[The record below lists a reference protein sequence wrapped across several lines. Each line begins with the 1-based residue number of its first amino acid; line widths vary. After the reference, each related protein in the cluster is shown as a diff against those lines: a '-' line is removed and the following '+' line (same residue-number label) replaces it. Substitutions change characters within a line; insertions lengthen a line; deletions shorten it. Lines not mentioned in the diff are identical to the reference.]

1 MCYFAKYLTLL
12 LLYPLIISIGLSSCQ
27 DITEVTCQT
36 RGIDPPLGQSS
47 AVSFEVN
54 CPAYCSN
61 SVGNVWGDVIYTDDS
76 SICRAAIHDGIITE
90 STGGKVRFFFT
101 DGQNSYRGVLRNSVQ
116 SSSYGSWQKSIKF
129 TPDAVDVTC
138 QTRGYDQP
146 FADLNYPLFL
156 VNCPSSCSHSV
167 GNVWGDV
174 IYTDDSS
181 ICRAAIH
188 DGKIT
193 DSAGG
198 QVSFR
203 FADGQNA
210 YNGVLKNSIRSF
222 SYGPWRRSMTFSSS
236 GTETGPPSAHTTCS
250 TNAQEERFASKSDF
264 TVNCPSG
271 CDGLIVRLY
280 VIYGDIVYSD
290 DSSICQAAIHDG
302 RITTDSGGSVRVYK
316 RGTEQSFPGKTR
328 NSITSRSRIS
338 SAESISFVNEI
349 FTATCETTGQDAL
362 FVGLTEYVVRCPVNC
377 QKDFSPVW
385 GDIVYTQSSSVC
397 RSAVHNSQINPA
409 EGGFVR
415 VYTYPGQHYCP
426 ERTSEYIPSSPHGPY
441 AGSFAFNSSIR
452 TTPDVTCNTKARDS
466 SFAKSRE
473 TMFDVFC
480 PSSCVDS
487 SGIVWGNIVYT
498 ENSSICRAAIHDG
511 KVTDSGG
518 RVRFYKYKG
527 QNSYASVLRNSVQS
541 TAQEA
546 FANSIAFIPPYH
558 LATLPPHIG

>member
-1 MCYFAKYLTLL
+1 MCYFVKYLTLL
-12 LLYPLIISIGLSSCQ
+12 LVYPLIISIGLSNCQ

-36 RGIDPPLGQSS
+36 RGIDPPFGQSS

-54 CPAYCSN
+54 CPASCSN

-146 FADLNYPLFL
+146 FADLNYALFL

-188 DGKIT
+188 DRKIT

-203 FADGQNA
+203 FADGQSA

-222 SYGPWRRSMTFSSS
+222 SYGPWRRSMTFSS
-236 GTETGPPSAHTTCS
+236 
-250 TNAQEERFASKSDF
+250 K
-264 TVNCPSG
+264 
-271 CDGLIVRLY
+271 
-280 VIYGDIVYSD
+280 
-290 DSSICQAAIHDG
+290 
-302 RITTDSGGSVRVYK
+302 
-316 RGTEQSFPGKTR
+316 
-328 NSITSRSRIS
+328 
-338 SAESISFVNEI
+338 I
-349 FTATCETTGQDAL
+349 FTATCEITGQDSL
-362 FVGLTEYVVRCPVNC
+362 FAGLTEYVVRCPVNC
-377 QKDFSPVW
+377 QNDFSPVW

-415 VYTYPGQHYCP
+415 VYKYPGQHYYP
-426 ERTSEYIPSSPHGPY
+426 EHTSEYIPSSPHGPY

-466 SFAKSRE
+466 SFAKSSE

-480 PSSCVDS
+480 PSSCVGS

-541 TAQEA
+541 TAQGA